1 MIDTTAKKV
10 EDKDKVVPTPRFILQ
25 EYGLV
30 AQGQRFGSPASSD
43 DWKSTLRFL
52 YKNDLLDKFEET
64 VKGVN
69 KLQTA
74 IKVAAKPKI
83 AAKAASTSI
92 EEEKKQPQ

>member
-1 MIDTTAKKV
+1 M
-10 EDKDKVVPTPRFILQ
+10 
-25 EYGLV
+25 
-30 AQGQRFGSPASSD
+30 
-43 DWKSTLRFL
+43 RFL

-83 AAKAASTSI
+83 AASAASTSI
-92 EEEKKQPQ
+92 EEEKK